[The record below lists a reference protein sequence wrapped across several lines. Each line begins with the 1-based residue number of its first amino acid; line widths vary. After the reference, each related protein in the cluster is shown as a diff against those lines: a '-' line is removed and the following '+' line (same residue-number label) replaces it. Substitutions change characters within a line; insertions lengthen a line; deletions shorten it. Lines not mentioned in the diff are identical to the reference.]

1 MPCAVLIFLK
11 IEDELNH
18 YMKENISHCLTILFH
33 HQRKKK
39 DKMKEK
45 GASFVTISEKF
56 YSSFYKSCLSWKT
69 KITADVMKFPL

>member
-18 YMKENISHCLTILFH
+18 YERKYPSLFKNFISSLE
-33 HQRKKK
+33 KKK

>member
-45 GASFVTISEKF
+45 GASFVTMYLKNSTLHFTRVAFPEKQ
-56 YSSFYKSCLSWKT
+56 KLQQ
-69 KITADVMKFPL
+69 M

>member
-18 YMKENISHCLTILFH
+18 YMKENIPHCLTILFH

-45 GASFVTISEKF
+45 GASFVTISEKYF
-56 YSSFYKSCLSWKT
+56 T
-69 KITADVMKFPL
+69 RVAFPEKQKLQQM

>member
-1 MPCAVLIFLK
+1 MPCAGFIFLK

-18 YMKENISHCLTILFH
+18 YMKENIPHCLKILFH

-45 GASFVTISEKF
+45 GASFVTISLHFTRVAFPEKQ
-56 YSSFYKSCLSWKT
+56 KLQQ
-69 KITADVMKFPL
+69 M

>member
-18 YMKENISHCLTILFH
+18 YMKENIPHCLTILFH

-45 GASFVTISEKF
+45 GASFVT
-56 YSSFYKSCLSWKT
+56 
-69 KITADVMKFPL
+69 M